1 MWMQISSAIQNK
13 KECFVMKWTDRCS
26 VSAGFLL
33 SLKQLYKELGDTQ
46 KCDSGERSGDLQTG
60 MN

>member
-1 MWMQISSAIQNK
+1 
-13 KECFVMKWTDRCS
+13 MKWTDRCS